1 MLRQARDRI
10 VPRRLRASR
19 SLSAS
24 LASIARH
31 RYLTDGT
38 NLYRFIGWSARG
50 GFAELEDCRSLE
62 LVTVSPRELRSE
74 QLRPVA
80 PAEG

>member
-1 MLRQARDRI
+1 MQRMLRQARDRI

-31 RYLTDGT
+31 R
-38 NLYRFIGWSARG
+38 
-50 GFAELEDCRSLE
+50 
-62 LVTVSPRELRSE
+62 SE